1 MVKIAIERDV
11 GCVCMQGFFF
21 LGSNVSAMNEIRGDR
36 ACILIG

>member
-11 GCVCMQGFFF
+11 GCVCMQGFF

>member
-11 GCVCMQGFFF
+11 GYARFFF